1 MDEHKVEKILRSAK
15 TSMEVEGFVI
25 DKELEKIG
33 RKILTG
39 ELKLKDYIEQV
50 KHEAMRYANEV

>member
-1 MDEHKVEKILRSAK
+1 MDEHKVEKILRNAK

-25 DKELEKIG
+25 DKELEEIG

-50 KHEAMRYANEV
+50 KREAMRYANEV